1 MNNINK
7 KNKKISGGLI
17 MRRFFKKFNRTSRGF
32 TLVELLI
39 VVAIL
44 GVLAAVVL
52 PNVVGLA
59 DEGQVEAAKAEWV
72 TVQTA
77 MDTMMAKAHITTV
90 TVTGPT
96 SNMSSFPAGR
106 GLYPNYLRTANT
118 QGSYSCD
125 ITGLVVQAS
134 TGYE

>member
-1 MNNINK
+1 MRSPKEQVNA
-7 KNKKISGGLI
+7 GGEK
-17 MRRFFKKFNRTSRGF
+17 MRQLLRKFNRESKGF

-52 PNVVGLA
+52 PNVTGLS
-59 DEGQVEAAKAEWV
+59 DEGQTEAALAELV

-77 MDTMMAKAHITTV
+77 MDTMMAKTAATSV
-90 TVTGPT
+90 TATSAT
-96 SNMSSFPAGR
+96 SNMSAFPTGSA
-106 GLYPNYLRTANT
+106 LYPTYLRTQT
-118 QGSYSCD
+118 TKGTYSCST
-125 ITGLVVQAS
+125 TGLVTQVT

>member
-1 MNNINK
+1 MRKLLGKINRDSK
-7 KNKKISGGLI
+7 
-17 MRRFFKKFNRTSRGF
+17 GF

-52 PNVVGLA
+52 PNVIGLA
-59 DEGQVEAAKAEWV
+59 GEGQTEAAKAELV

-90 TVTGPT
+90 NATTAT
-96 SNMSSFPAGR
+96 SNMSTFPTGI
-106 GLYPNYLRTANT
+106 GLYPNYLRTT
-118 QGSYSCD
+118 TTKGTYSCST
-125 ITGLVVQAS
+125 TGLVTQAS
-134 TGYE
+134 TGY

>member
-1 MNNINK
+1 MKSPKEQVNT
-7 KNKKISGGLI
+7 GGGK
-17 MRRFFKKFNRTSRGF
+17 MRKFLKRFNRDSKGF

-52 PNVVGLA
+52 PNVTGLS
-59 DEGQVEAAKAEWV
+59 DEGQTEAAKAELV

-77 MDTMMAKAHITTV
+77 MDTMMAKTAKTSV
-90 TVTGPT
+90 TATSATSTMSAFPTG
-96 SNMSSFPAGR
+96 SV
-106 GLYPNYLRTANT
+106 LYPTYLRTQT
-118 QGSYSCD
+118 TKGTYSCST
-125 ITGLVVQAS
+125 TGLVTQVT

>member
-1 MNNINK
+1 M
-7 KNKKISGGLI
+7 KIIHNVKIPKGGK
-17 MRRFFKKFNRTSRGF
+17 MRNFWKRLKHDSRGF

-52 PNVVGLA
+52 PNVTGLSG
-59 DEGQVEAAKAEWV
+59 EGETESAKAELV

-77 MDTMMAKAHITTV
+77 MDTMMAKTGLTSVTATTA
-90 TVTGPT
+90 TN
-96 SNMSSFPAGR
+96 NMSAFPTGNV
-106 GLYPNYLRTANT
+106 LYPNYLRTAT
-118 QGSYSCD
+118 TTGTYSCSA
-125 ITGLVVQAS
+125 TGLVTQAT